1 MTSNLDIIEQVLKS
15 VSNDKVC
22 KLINN
27 YIHTDII
34 TYDDLKNYFEKII
47 SSNLLPVSNDNIFYI
62 IKNIIPL
69 EILDISLIITN
80 FLETIKTKRSDEIKI
95 AMNDSAKQKLI
106 SESMLSLDIDN
117 LVSLMLNYQAKGI
130 INDAD
135 LVVALYKIKLDGPR
149 LSRNC
154 HIDSCYIDNC
164 YNTHNKLFT
173 VIQNWIY
180 KKIPL
185 DLQIIANEILNFE

>member
-95 AMNDSAKQKLI
+95 AMNDIAKQKLI

-117 LVSLMLNYQAKGI
+117 LASLMLNFQAKGI

-135 LVVALYKIKLDGPR
+135 LIVALYKIKLDGPR
-149 LSRNC
+149 LSSNC
-154 HIDSCYIDNC
+154 HIDSCYNA
-164 YNTHNKLFT
+164 HNKLFT

>member
-1 MTSNLDIIEQVLKS
+1 
-15 VSNDKVC
+15 
-22 KLINN
+22 
-27 YIHTDII
+27 
-34 TYDDLKNYFEKII
+34 
-47 SSNLLPVSNDNIFYI
+47 
-62 IKNIIPL
+62 
-69 EILDISLIITN
+69 
-80 FLETIKTKRSDEIKI
+80 
-95 AMNDSAKQKLI
+95 MNDSAKQKLI

-117 LVSLMLNYQAKGI
+117 LVSLMLNYQTKGM

-154 HIDSCYIDNC
+154 HIDNC

-185 DLQIIANEILNFE
+185 DLQIIAHEILNFE

>member
-1 MTSNLDIIEQVLKS
+1 MTSNDIIEQVLKS

-69 EILDISLIITN
+69 
-80 FLETIKTKRSDEIKI
+80 
-95 AMNDSAKQKLI
+95 
-106 SESMLSLDIDN
+106 
-117 LVSLMLNYQAKGI
+117 
-130 INDAD
+130 
-135 LVVALYKIKLDGPR
+135 
-149 LSRNC
+149 
-154 HIDSCYIDNC
+154 
-164 YNTHNKLFT
+164 
-173 VIQNWIY
+173 
-180 KKIPL
+180 
-185 DLQIIANEILNFE
+185 

>member
-1 MTSNLDIIEQVLKS
+1 M
-15 VSNDKVC
+15 
-22 KLINN
+22 
-27 YIHTDII
+27 
-34 TYDDLKNYFEKII
+34 
-47 SSNLLPVSNDNIFYI
+47 
-62 IKNIIPL
+62 
-69 EILDISLIITN
+69 
-80 FLETIKTKRSDEIKI
+80 
-95 AMNDSAKQKLI
+95 
-106 SESMLSLDIDN
+106 
-117 LVSLMLNYQAKGI
+117 